1 MANTARVL
9 PSASREGF
17 AVRIAPEHS
26 SRNVTA
32 SVSGDVSGV
41 ASPNI
46 VALESVTISPSDRL
60 SAELAN
66 RTSIAV
72 YPSGTTGEARAMV
85 DVTMPPSAT
94 STWAISPTAS
104 SQSWKT
110 LRKASSYGRSRNAS
124 ESAVIT
130 LPFAMVCA
138 AMTTGCVEIVNRTH
152 CRAANMASPAQT
164 AASSRCNRAFLR
176 RR

>member
-1 MANTARVL
+1 MKSFGPVITAMVTPFDEYNQL
-9 PSASREGF
+9 N
-17 AVRIAPEHS
+17 IS
-26 SRNVTA
+26 SLRKLIIHLLKHG
-32 SVSGDVSGV
+32 S
-41 ASPNI
+41 
-46 VALESVTISPSDRL
+46 
-60 SAELAN
+60 
-66 RTSIAV
+66 TSLVIT
-72 YPSGTTGEARAMV
+72 GTTGEARAMV

-130 LPFAMVCA
+130 LPFAMGCA
-138 AMTTGCVEIVNRTH
+138 AMTAGCVEIVNRTH

-176 RR
+176 RRWGAVRVPSVVRLPSMSCRRCNKS

>member
-26 SRNVTA
+26 SRSVTA
-32 SVSGDVSGV
+32 SVSGDAFGV
-41 ASPNI
+41 ASLNI
-46 VALESVTISPSDRL
+46 VALESVTTSPSDRL

-85 DVTMPPSAT
+85 DVSNA
-94 STWAISPTAS
+94 AF
-104 SQSWKT
+104 
-110 LRKASSYGRSRNAS
+110 RN
-124 ESAVIT
+124 VH
-130 LPFAMVCA
+130 L
-138 AMTTGCVEIVNRTH
+138 GD
-152 CRAANMASPAQT
+152 
-164 AASSRCNRAFLR
+164 
-176 RR
+176 